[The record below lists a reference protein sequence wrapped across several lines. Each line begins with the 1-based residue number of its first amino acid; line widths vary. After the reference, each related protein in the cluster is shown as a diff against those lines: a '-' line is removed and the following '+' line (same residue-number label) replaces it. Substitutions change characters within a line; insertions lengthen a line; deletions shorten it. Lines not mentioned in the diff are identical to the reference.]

1 MKKFSV
7 ARNCGLARVAL
18 QTLTLVLLVPPG
30 ADAQADRP
38 LWNGLDPGPYNVGFR
53 VDFIVNPDGPYSV
66 TAKIGEGG
74 MVRSI
79 ERGTPRSTGTWR

>member
-38 LWNGLDPGPYNVGFR
+38 LWNGLDPGPYTVGFR
-53 VDFIVNPDGPYSV
+53 VDFIVNPDGSFDGLNEFDGRP
-66 TAKIGEGG
+66 IRL
-74 MVRSI
+74 MV
-79 ERGTPRSTGTWR
+79 W